1 MNVQATLNRLS
12 TLYLYNH
19 DIHMHGKCV
28 CVTIIIENKV
38 LNLIIG
44 NMGTGGGEKVFERGE

>member
-1 MNVQATLNRLS
+1 MNVQATLGRLS

-44 NMGTGGGEKVFERGE
+44 KYGNGWRGEGV

>member
-19 DIHMHGKCV
+19 NIIHMHGKCV

-44 NMGTGGGEKVFERGE
+44 KCGGEKVFERGE